1 MNLSS
6 EYARPDWEDVASM
19 VGDMMTAGGPV
30 VACLY
35 GLVLAAAV
43 FSYLYTARSVSL
55 MHALPI
61 RRSGLF
67 VTNYISGVLFF
78 LVPNAVVALLTALV
92 TLMGGVFCPGL
103 ILAWFLGLSAMEL
116 FFFSFAVFVAM
127 FTGHIL
133 VLPVFYAILN
143 ALCLV
148 LYATINVFIM
158 SLLYG
163 TTHSSNLADN
173 MVLWLTPVMKL
184 YSSLRTSMQYPETVL
199 PDGTVALSLI
209 HI

>member
-1 MNLSS
+1 MPLLLTMNLSS

-35 GLVLAAAV
+35 GLVLAMAV
-43 FSYLYTARSVSL
+43 FSYLYTARSVSM

-103 ILAWFLGLSAMEL
+103 ILAWFLGLS
-116 FFFSFAVFVAM
+116 
-127 FTGHIL
+127 
-133 VLPVFYAILN
+133 
-143 ALCLV
+143 
-148 LYATINVFIM
+148 
-158 SLLYG
+158 
-163 TTHSSNLADN
+163 
-173 MVLWLTPVMKL
+173 
-184 YSSLRTSMQYPETVL
+184 
-199 PDGTVALSLI
+199 LSLI
-209 HI
+209 HISRA